1 MTSTGTTHEIIG
13 FLVSKLALGEITAS
27 TSFAELELD
36 SLVLLELSVLLEQKY
51 RVRIPEDELV
61 EADNVNAVVAI
72 VDHRRPAMAA

>member
-13 FLVSKLALGEITAS
+13 FLAGKLALGEITAS